1 MGSCSCTRANSCQR
15 SQGSFSPCRHTG
27 RQTRLR
33 FGSSSHLGEP
43 FPSGISDHFIM
54 ARHLALGQTPLHSG
68 CCNTCLAAP
77 FGCSVVYWCF
87 FFSKLNKLEQ
97 LEELNLSGNKLK
109 TIPTTIANC
118 KRLHTLVAH
127 SNNISIFPEILQL
140 PQIQVLSCAG
150 MLSLWGS
157 GRRVNE
163 VDLVRKKDVA
173 VRDHSIFSGFL
184 GRN

>member
-1 MGSCSCTRANSCQR
+1 MAWHRAGGQ
-15 SQGSFSPCRHTG
+15 SPLC
-27 RQTRLR
+27 
-33 FGSSSHLGEP
+33 FGYS
-43 FPSGISDHFIM
+43 
-54 ARHLALGQTPLHSG
+54 
-68 CCNTCLAAP
+68 NTCLAAP
-77 FGCSVVYWCF
+77 FGCNVVFWYF

-140 PQIQVLSCAG
+140 PQIQVLSCAECCPSG
-150 MLSLWGS
+150 GS

-163 VDLVRKKDVA
+163 VDLVRKKDKA
-173 VRDHSIFSGFL
+173 IGDHSVFSGFL

>member
-1 MGSCSCTRANSCQR
+1 M
-15 SQGSFSPCRHTG
+15 
-27 RQTRLR
+27 
-33 FGSSSHLGEP
+33 
-43 FPSGISDHFIM
+43 
-54 ARHLALGQTPLHSG
+54 
-68 CCNTCLAAP
+68 
-77 FGCSVVYWCF
+77 
-87 FFSKLNKLEQ
+87 
-97 LEELNLSGNKLK
+97 EELNLSGNKLK

-150 MLSLWGS
+150 MLSPWGS

-163 VDLVRKKDVA
+163 VDLVREKDVA